1 MTTNPRRPRPSRNG
15 AHHWARRWQAATAL
29 VAATLLLAACG
40 DDGGDGGG
48 NASAAGSGADGDGFG
63 SIAVQLSWIKN
74 AEFAGEFMAD
84 DKGYFADAGFD
95 GVDLLS
101 GPVATEELVATGKA
115 DFGLSNAIST
125 GAAVANSDFPLK
137 IIGTTYQKNP
147 FSILSL
153 ADGGN
158 IATPQDLIG
167 KKIGV
172 QDPNL
177 SLFNA
182 LLAANGIDP
191 DDVEVVPNGFDI
203 APLEDGQ
210 IDGLVAYVTNES
222 LLVKGDGFD
231 TVDLGF
237 ADNGLPFVAES
248 VIATDDTIKN
258 EPDMVKAF
266 LKAEI
271 QGWND
276 ACADPEAGAELAV
289 EKYGVD
295 IDPPL
300 ELDKEVAQAEQQCDL
315 LVNTDETAANGLFT
329 ISDDLVQAN
338 LDSLAAAQIDLEA
351 DDLFDLS
358 LLAEV
363 YEENPELKP

>member
-1 MTTNPRRPRPSRNG
+1 MRSYSFR
-15 AHHWARRWQAATAL
+15 AHRGTLRLAAVAVLAAL
-29 VAATLLLAACG
+29 TLAACG
-40 DDGGDGGG
+40 SDDADE
-48 NASAAGSGADGDGFG
+48 GADGTGDGSDGFG

-84 DKGYFADAGFD
+84 DKGYFEDAGFD
-95 GVDLLS
+95 EVNLLA
-101 GPVATEELVATGKA
+101 GPVSTEELVATGKA

-125 GAAVANSDFPLK
+125 GASIANSEFPLK

-153 ADGGN
+153 ADGGD

-191 DDVEVVPNGFDI
+191 DDVEIVPNGFDI

-222 LLVKGDGFD
+222 LLVQGDGFE
-231 TVDLGF
+231 TTDLTF

-248 VIATDDTIKN
+248 VIATEETIENK
-258 EPDMVKAF
+258 PDMVKAF

-276 ACADPEAGAELAV
+276 ACDDIEGGAKLAV
-289 EKYGVD
+289 DKYGVD

-300 ELDKEVAQAEQQCDL
+300 ELDKEIAQAQQQCDL

-329 ISDDLVQAN
+329 ISDELIEASMA
-338 LDSLAAAQIDLEA
+338 SLAAAEIDLTA

-358 LLAEV
+358 LLDEV
-363 YEENPELKP
+363 YEENPELKK

>member
-1 MTTNPRRPRPSRNG
+1 MTSTTHRLLRTGP
-15 AHHWARRWQAATAL
+15 ARRTRHWRAAVA
-29 VAATLLLAACG
+29 VAATTVLLAACG
-40 DDGGDGGG
+40 DDGGDTEAGG
-48 NASAAGSGADGDGFG
+48 AGDGSDGNGFG
-63 SIAVQLSWIKN
+63 TVSVQLSWIKN

-84 DKGYFADAGFD
+84 DKGYFKDAGFD
-95 GVDLLS
+95 EVKLLP
-101 GPVATEELVATGKA
+101 GPVSTEELVATGKA

-125 GAAVANSDFPLK
+125 GASIANSDFPLK
-137 IIGTTYQKNP
+137 IVGTTYQKNP
-147 FSILSL
+147 FSILSIS
-153 ADGGN
+153 DKGN
-158 IATPQDLIG
+158 IKTPQDLVG

-182 LLAANGIDP
+182 LLAANDIDP
-191 DDVEVVPNGFDI
+191 DDVEIVPNGFDI

-231 TVDLGF
+231 TVDLTF

-248 VIATDDTIKN
+248 VIATEDTIKN
-258 EPDMVKAF
+258 KPDMVKAF

-276 ACADPEAGAELAV
+276 ACADPEAGAKLAV
-289 EKYGVD
+289 DTYGVD

-300 ELDKEVAQAEQQCDL
+300 ELAKEVAQAEQQCDL
-315 LVNTDETAANGLFT
+315 LVNTDETADNGLFT
-329 ISDDLVQAN
+329 ISDDLVQDN
-338 LDSLAAAQIDLEA
+338 LASLSAAEIDLEA
-351 DDLFDLS
+351 DDIFDLD

-363 YEENPELKP
+363 YEENPELAK

>member
-1 MTTNPRRPRPSRNG
+1 MTRRRHALRL
-15 AHHWARRWQAATAL
+15 AALMAAAAL
-29 VAATLLLAACG
+29 ALAACG
-40 DDGGDGGG
+40 SDSEGEAASDASDGASNAASTDLGD
-48 NASAAGSGADGDGFG
+48 
-63 SIAVQLSWIKN
+63 ITVQLSWIKN
-74 AEFAGEFMAD
+74 SEFAGEFMAD
-84 DKGYFADAGFD
+84 DKGYYSDAGFSS
-95 GVDLLS
+95 VNLLP
-101 GPVATEELVATGKA
+101 GPVGTEELVATGKA

-125 GAAVANSDFPLK
+125 GAAIANSDFPLK
-137 IIGTTYQKNP
+137 IVGTTYQKNP

-182 LLAANGIDP
+182 LLAANNISP
-191 DDVEVVPNGFDI
+191 DDVEIVPNGFDI
-203 APLEDGQ
+203 APLEDGE

-222 LLVKGDGFD
+222 LLVAGDGYD

-248 VIATDDTIKN
+248 VITTDDTIAN
-258 EPDMVKAF
+258 RPEVVKAF

-271 QGWND
+271 QGWAD
-276 ACADPEAGAELAV
+276 ACADPEAGAALAV
-289 EKYGVD
+289 NKYGKD

-300 ELDKEVAQAEQQCDL
+300 ELDKEVAQAKQQCDL
-315 LVNTDETAANGLFT
+315 LVSSDETAANGPFT
-329 ISDDLVQAN
+329 ISDDMIAAN
-338 LDSLAAAQIDLEA
+338 MASLEA
-351 DDLFDLS
+351 SGIDVSAEDLFDMS
-358 LLAEV
+358 LLTEV
-363 YEENPELKP
+363 LDENPELKG

>member
-1 MTTNPRRPRPSRNG
+1 MTQSSSVRKRGLRF
-15 AHHWARRWQAATAL
+15 AA
-29 VAATLLLAACG
+29 VAAAAVLTLAACG
-40 DDGGDGGG
+40 SDDEPESGSGGSGGGGGD
-48 NASAAGSGADGDGFG
+48 SLGD
-63 SIAVQLSWIKN
+63 ITVQLSWIKN
-74 AEFAGEFMAD
+74 AEFAGEFIAD
-84 DKGYFADAGFD
+84 DKGYYADAGFD
-95 GVDLLS
+95 SVTLLP
-101 GPVATEELVATGKA
+101 GPVGTEELVATGKA

-125 GAAVANSDFPLK
+125 GAAIANSEFPLK
-137 IIGTTYQKNP
+137 IVGTTYQKNP

-177 SLFNA
+177 SLFMA
-182 LLAANGIDP
+182 LLAANDISP
-191 DDVEVVPNGFDI
+191 DDVEIVPNGFDI

-222 LLVKGDGFD
+222 LLVAGHGFE

-248 VIATDDTIKN
+248 VITTDEMI
-258 EPDMVKAF
+258 ESRPEVVKAF
-266 LKAEI
+266 LEAEI
-271 QGWND
+271 RGWKD
-276 ACADPEAGAELAV
+276 ACDDTELGAKLAV

-300 ELDKEVAQAEQQCDL
+300 ELDKEIAQAEQQCEL
-315 LVNTDETAANGLFT
+315 LVNTEETAANGLFT
-329 ISDDLVQAN
+329 ISDEMIAAN
-338 LDSLAAAQIDLEA
+338 MESLAASDLDISAE
-351 DDLFDLS
+351 DLFDTS
-358 LLAEV
+358 LLDEV
-363 YEENPELKP
+363 LEENPELLE

>member
-1 MTTNPRRPRPSRNG
+1 MKLITLKIG
-15 AHHWARRWQAATAL
+15 VAIAATAL
-29 VAATLLLAACG
+29 ALAACG
-40 DDGGDGGG
+40 DDSD
-48 NASAAGSGADGDGFG
+48 DGDAGTDTG
-63 SIAVQLSWIKN
+63 SSSTPGAEGDSLGDITVQLSWIKN
-74 AEFAGEFMAD
+74 AEFAGEFIAD
-84 DKGYFADAGFD
+84 DSGYYADAGFD
-95 GVDLLS
+95 SVELLP
-101 GPVATEELVATGKA
+101 GPVSTEELVATGKA

-125 GAAVANSDFPLK
+125 GAAIANSDFPLK
-137 IIGTTYQKNP
+137 IVGTTYQKNP

-182 LLAANGIDP
+182 LLAANDIDP
-191 DDVEVVPNGFDI
+191 SEVTVVPNGFDI
-203 APLEDGQ
+203 APLEDGE

-222 LLVKGDGFD
+222 LLVAGHGFE
-231 TVDLGF
+231 TVDLSF

-248 VIATDDTIKN
+248 VIATDDTIADRP
-258 EPDMVKAF
+258 EVVKAF

-271 QGWND
+271 QGWKD
-276 ACADPEAGAELAV
+276 ACDDPAAGATLAV

-300 ELDKEVAQAEQQCDL
+300 EQEKELAQAEQQCDL

-329 ISDDLVQAN
+329 ISDELIAAN
-338 LDSLAAAQIDLEA
+338 MESLAASDLDLAPE
-351 DDLFDLS
+351 DLFDLS
-358 LLAEV
+358 LLDEV
-363 YEENPELKP
+363 YAENPELLE

>member
-1 MTTNPRRPRPSRNG
+1 MTHHPRRP
-15 AHHWARRWQAATAL
+15 RRWQAAIAL
-29 VAATLLLAACG
+29 AAATLLLAACG
-40 DDGGDGGG
+40 SDDGDEAGSGGGGDGE
-48 NASAAGSGADGDGFG
+48 GFG
-63 SIAVQLSWIKN
+63 EVTVQLSWIKN

-84 DKGYFADAGFD
+84 DKGYYADAGFD
-95 GVDLLS
+95 SVNLLA
-101 GPVATEELVATGKA
+101 GPVSTEELVATGKA

-125 GAAVANSDFPLK
+125 GASIANSEFPLK
-137 IIGTTYQKNP
+137 IIGTTFQKNP

-158 IATPQDLIG
+158 IATPQDLVG

-177 SLFNA
+177 SLFMA
-182 LLAANGIDP
+182 LLAANDIDP
-191 DDVEVVPNGFDI
+191 DDVEIVPNGFDI

-231 TVDLGF
+231 TVDLTF

-248 VIATDDTIKN
+248 VIATTDTIEN
-258 EPDMVKAF
+258 EPEMVKAF

-271 QGWND
+271 QGWTD
-276 ACADPEAGAELAV
+276 ACADIEGGAELAV

-300 ELDKEVAQAEQQCDL
+300 ELDKEIEQAQQQCDL
-315 LVNTDETAANGLFT
+315 LVNTEETAENGLFT
-329 ISDDLVQAN
+329 ISDELVEDN
-338 LDSLAAAQIDLEA
+338 LASLAAAELDLTAEE
-351 DDLFDLS
+351 LFDLS
-358 LLAEV
+358 LLTEV

>member
-1 MTTNPRRPRPSRNG
+1 MTSTTRRT
-15 AHHWARRWQAATAL
+15 RRWRTVIALAAAT
-29 VAATLLLAACG
+29 TLLAACG
-40 DDGGDGGG
+40 DDGGDEGGT
-48 NASAAGSGADGDGFG
+48 GDGSDGEGFG
-63 SIAVQLSWIKN
+63 TVSVQLSWIKN

-84 DKGYFADAGFD
+84 DKGYFTEAGFD
-95 GVDLLS
+95 GVELLA

-125 GAAVANSDFPLK
+125 GASIANSDFPLK
-137 IIGTTYQKNP
+137 IVGTTFQKNP
-147 FSILSL
+147 FSILSI
-153 ADGGN
+153 ADQGN
-158 IATPQDLIG
+158 IQTPQDLVG

-182 LLAANGIDP
+182 FLAANDIDP
-191 DDVEVVPNGFDI
+191 DEVEIVPNGFDI

-222 LLVKGDGFD
+222 LLVKGDGFE
-231 TVDLGF
+231 TVDLTF

-248 VIATDDTIKN
+248 VIATQETIDTKP
-258 EPDMVKAF
+258 EMVKAF

-271 QGWND
+271 QGWTD
-276 ACADPEAGAELAV
+276 ACADIEGGARLAV

-300 ELDKEVAQAEQQCDL
+300 ELEKEIEQAQQQCDL

-329 ISDDLVQAN
+329 ISDELIADN
-338 LDSLAAAQIDLEA
+338 LSSLAAADIELEA
-351 DDLFDLS
+351 DDLFDLT

-363 YEENPELKP
+363 YEENPELTQ